1 MKNIIFKT
9 LSGKTYKLSKEEA
22 DQAVKE
28 IENDEDNKSKKKVE
42 EEKKSEETKPKIKE
56 HRQIIVSSRDFGG
69 DDEVEFWVRKFSE
82 IKNDLR
88 NGRYDDNTKELELVL
103 ISVYGGCTFMM
114 SFLLNSFLDIKK
126 LCNERGIDLKIKIMG
141 CMASAG
147 AFITYLLYTSD
158 LFENI
163 IDIRDMATLIYHRSY
178 SGYTDYYARITNLT
192 NEPTE
197 ALPEYR
203 FNNYILPFI
212 KSGMGLLLAIF
223 IITYITD
230 EKRLFKSDRAKHF
243 FYHGQDFT
251 YSTGHLINIKNKLSD
266 KDKEINEKIFKLILT
281 GDDNLLY
288 SESLTILKE
297 LLTKEE
303 LLKINEYFKKYTLK
317 GFSEFESFEELVL
330 IPEHLTK

>member
-22 DQAVKE
+22 DKVVKE
-28 IENDEDNKSKKKVE
+28 IEKDEDEKSKKKAE
-42 EEKKSEETKPKIKE
+42 EEKAEPTKPKVKE
-56 HRQIIVSSRDFGG
+56 YRQIMISSRDFGG

-103 ISVYGGCTFMM
+103 ISVYGGCTFMF
-114 SFLLNSFLDIKK
+114 SFLLNVIIDIKN
-126 LCNERGIDLKIKIMG
+126 LCNEKGIELKIKVIG

-147 AFITYLLYTSD
+147 AFITYLLYTSN
-158 LFENI
+158 LFENM
-163 IDIRDMATLIYHRSY
+163 IDIRDMATLMYHRPYSSY
-178 SGYTDYYARITNLT
+178 VDYYARITNLS
-192 NEPTE
+192 NESTE
-197 ALPEYR
+197 VLPEYR

-212 KSGMGLLLAIF
+212 KSGLGLLLALF
-223 IITYITD
+223 IVTYITD
-230 EKRLFKSDRAKHF
+230 EKKLFKTGRAKHY
-243 FYHGQDFT
+243 FYHDQNFA
-251 YSTGHLINIKNKLSD
+251 YSSGYLMKLKSNLTD
-266 KDKEINEKIFKLILT
+266 KDKEINEKLFKLFLT

-288 SESLTILKE
+288 SESLNIIKD

-303 LLKINEYFKKYTLK
+303 LVLINEYFKKYTLK
-317 GFSEFESFEELVL
+317 GLSEFEGYEELTL